1 MIEFGIVAL
10 LVSLMAWR
18 EHNYRKEISKL
29 VNALISK
36 NAQEARDLTLA
47 DKTTIKVKPNK
58 TKEDLVPVDQLT
70 EDEWYKTEI
79 KNG

>member
-1 MIEFGIVAL
+1 MIELGIVAL
-10 LVSLMAWR
+10 LVGLMAWR
-18 EHNYRKEISKL
+18 EYNYRKENAKL
-29 VNALISK
+29 INALISK
-36 NAQEARDLTLA
+36 TAQEARDLELA
-47 DKTTIKVKPNK
+47 DKTTIKIKPNK